1 SYHFERIKNRW
12 LYILCILALI
22 FIPWMS
28 QIPVIG
34 SIYSDSQDLDVLPNN
49 TFILWIL
56 TRCAVIAIF
65 AASWD
70 LLSGVS
76 GQVSFGHA
84 LFLGTG
90 SYLATFGMIGLR
102 VDGNEIFSKA
112 ESNPKRIAGIEIDIA
127 ILSAIIIA
135 AVLCALLAF
144 ILGIIT
150 LRIRGP
156 YFALVTLVLPLI
168 ALILVRDIWSE
179 YTGGN
184 QGIPG
189 IPRLVVPQEN
199 DLTVDRYQD
208 EYMVTLFILF
218 VSILIMIV
226 LARSRFGTVLQS
238 IREDERAAEASG
250 INVSLYKVIVFTIS
264 AFFAGLA
271 GALDSQALNSWL
283 YSVHSSWCLS

>member
-1 SYHFERIKNRW
+1 
-12 LYILCILALI
+12 
-22 FIPWMS
+22 MS